1 MAARKVLIR
10 FPVLALGV
18 GFMASV
24 ACGLV
29 VLLGGLVLAVVRP
42 PVAHAAT
49 FTVDSTVD
57 AVDAAPGDG
66 VCATAGGTCTLRAA
80 VQEANALGGANT
92 IEVPAGTHTL
102 TLAGVEDA
110 AASGD
115 LDVTGG
121 SLTIEGATAATTVVD
136 ANGLDRIFE
145 VLAPA
150 TASIANLT
158 MKNGRSPATISYPI
172 TGSGGGIF
180 NHGTLTLTNSSLTGN
195 SAVAGQLGIGG
206 GIENDGTLTLVN
218 SAVSGNSAVGA
229 DGAVGGGIANFGT
242 AMLTDSTVDSNSVT
256 YLGGGIFS
264 SSGTMTLLRCTVSR
278 NAGDTGG
285 GIFNLNGSLTLT
297 NSTVSGNDA
306 RYAGGIANKVNSSL
320 AMASLTLNNVTIAD
334 NHAAPMFGFGGG
346 GLLTGFGPLTVV
358 EIGNSILAGNTDA
371 SGRAPDCFG
380 ALSSQGYNLI
390 QSTKGCFVA
399 DDTTGNLTGLAAKL
413 RRLADNGGPTQ
424 TQALLPGSPALD
436 AGNPAPPGTGGNA
449 CEATDQRGV
458 TRPQG
463 WACDIG
469 AYERR
474 SGARP

>member
-1 MAARKVLIR
+1 MRRGSDLSRSLDSVTRAAGHFAGVVPSSVPRRRVGADVSGWFSGTRAASSDVGGQPMAARKVLIR

-24 ACGLV
+24 ARGLV

-121 SLTIEGATAATTVVD
+121 SLTIEGAAAATTVVD

-150 TASIANLT
+150 TSSIANLT
-158 MKNGRSPATISYPI
+158 MKNRRSPATISYPI

-180 NHGTLTLTNSSLTGN
+180 NHGTLTLTNSGVTGN

-206 GIENDGTLTLVN
+206 GIENDG
-218 SAVSGNSAVGA
+218 
-229 DGAVGGGIANFGT
+229 
-242 AMLTDSTVDSNSVT
+242 
-256 YLGGGIFS
+256 
-264 SSGTMTLLRCTVSR
+264 
-278 NAGDTGG
+278 
-285 GIFNLNGSLTLT
+285 
-297 NSTVSGNDA
+297 
-306 RYAGGIANKVNSSL
+306 
-320 AMASLTLNNVTIAD
+320 
-334 NHAAPMFGFGGG
+334 
-346 GLLTGFGPLTVV
+346 
-358 EIGNSILAGNTDA
+358 
-371 SGRAPDCFG
+371 
-380 ALSSQGYNLI
+380 
-390 QSTKGCFVA
+390 
-399 DDTTGNLTGLAAKL
+399 
-413 RRLADNGGPTQ
+413 
-424 TQALLPGSPALD
+424 
-436 AGNPAPPGTGGNA
+436 
-449 CEATDQRGV
+449 
-458 TRPQG
+458 
-463 WACDIG
+463 
-469 AYERR
+469 
-474 SGARP
+474 